1 MTEATGDVD
10 PAVVPGRPSGSQ
22 RMIHILAAALV
33 GVVLPV
39 VVLYALLGE
48 LGSRAM
54 VIGLLLGV
62 VGSKLGGTRRMLYL
76 APAVGIAGGLAAIT
90 AYHWSWVAL
99 LAVVGVI
106 AGAGMRFGWLP
117 PLLMLTFAAT
127 FPVATSSAGHAAA
140 YGAIAA
146 IATLY
151 GVVLAR
157 RFKAPEVVQGQR
169 VSLPVAAGVAVV
181 FGIALGGAAAI
192 GVALGWTEPYW
203 VPEPIFILLLYILMG
218 KRERIREKAIGTAL
232 GVIAVV
238 PVAIAALPAWAVY
251 VIPAVAFVLAFMTY
265 HRYWLYYGFF
275 TFGLVLVLSPPGQ
288 AGSEAAH
295 RGFEILAGIAILV
308 VGLAILYP
316 LAAWLSKP
324 TQNPNSRRATNPR
337 SRQSRFPRP
346 SDGCRVCCGGSPTA
360 TGTESAVWPTRYLP
374 SGSGA
379 QGRVLLTTEAPPRTI
394 RGIPAWFL

>member
-1 MTEATGDVD
+1 
-10 PAVVPGRPSGSQ
+10 
-22 RMIHILAAALV
+22 
-33 GVVLPV
+33 
-39 VVLYALLGE
+39 
-48 LGSRAM
+48 
-54 VIGLLLGV
+54 
-62 VGSKLGGTRRMLYL
+62 
-76 APAVGIAGGLAAIT
+76 
-90 AYHWSWVAL
+90 
-99 LAVVGVI
+99 
-106 AGAGMRFGWLP
+106 
-117 PLLMLTFAAT
+117 MLTFAAT

-203 VPEPIFILLLYILMG
+203 VPEPIVILLLYILMG

-251 VIPAVAFVLAFMTY
+251 VIAAVAFVLAFMTY

-316 LAAWLSKP
+316 LAAWLSKRYP
-324 TQNPNSRRATNPR
+324 EPELAESDEPAESPEQVS
-337 SRQSRFPRP
+337 P
-346 SDGCRVCCGGSPTA
+346 SS
-360 TGTESAVWPTRYLP
+360 
-374 SGSGA
+374 
-379 QGRVLLTTEAPPRTI
+379 
-394 RGIPAWFL
+394 